1 MHLYEI
7 SEQYH
12 EALTTLTEDEF
23 DQETIENTLEAIQG
37 EFEEKG
43 KQVAAFTQN
52 INSDI
57 GVIDKRIKEL
67 QARKR
72 VMQNRQ
78 SSLKNYLHK
87 NMEATGITKI
97 ESPYMTISIRKCPPS
112 VVIDDEGLIPDEFKK
127 VEVKVDKTA
136 IKNANGCPGAHI
148 EQGKTTVQIKT

>member
-12 EALTTLTEDEF
+12 EALTALTEDEF
-23 DQETIENTLEAIQG
+23 DQETIDDTLEAIQG

-43 KQVAAFTQN
+43 KNVAAYVQN
-52 INSDI
+52 MNSDI
-57 GVIDKRIKEL
+57 EVIDKRIKEL
-67 QARKR
+67 QARKK

-78 SSLKNYLHK
+78 ASLKNYLHT

-97 ESPYMTISIRKCPPS
+97 ESPYMTVSIRKCPPS
-112 VVIDDEGLIPDEFKK
+112 VVIDDEEQIPDEFKK
-127 VEVKVDKTA
+127 IEVKVDKTA
-136 IKNANGCPGAHI
+136 IKNAKGCPGAHI